1 MIGRIDFPAT
11 AARVEDSRFITW
23 GRHGF
28 DGSDCG

>member
-1 MIGRIDFPAT
+1 LTSGQWLLEWKQPFLP
-11 AARVEDSRFITW
+11 W